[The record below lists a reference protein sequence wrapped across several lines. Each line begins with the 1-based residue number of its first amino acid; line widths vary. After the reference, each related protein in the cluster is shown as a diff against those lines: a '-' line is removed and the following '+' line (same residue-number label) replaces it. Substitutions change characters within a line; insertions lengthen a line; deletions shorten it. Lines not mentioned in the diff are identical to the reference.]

1 MFLNENN
8 KNVTLIAYTER
19 SFQKVTNLGNARFIK
34 LVIKDK
40 AEYSDVDKENIR
52 LSYS

>member
-8 KNVTLIAYTER
+8 KNVSLIAYTER
-19 SFQKVTNLGNARFIK
+19 SFQNVTNLGYARFI
-34 LVIKDK
+34 VIKDK
-40 AEYSDVDKENIR
+40 AEHSDVDKENIM